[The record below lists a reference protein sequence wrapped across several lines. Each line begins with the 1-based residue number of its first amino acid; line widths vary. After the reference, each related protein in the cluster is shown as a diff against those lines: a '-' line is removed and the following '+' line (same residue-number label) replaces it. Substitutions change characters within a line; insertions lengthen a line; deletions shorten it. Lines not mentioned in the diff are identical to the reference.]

1 MAQYYDRY
9 DSFRTNGSMKPVVG
23 IPISVDTSDKSVIYR
38 QGKTR
43 LDILSN
49 KYYNTPYCGWL
60 IMLAN
65 PEFGGLEFLIPDSE
79 IIRIPYP
86 FETAIDRYI
95 TALNKHKEL
104 YG

>member
-9 DSFRTNGSMKPVVG
+9 DSFRVNGNMKPVIG
-23 IPISVDTSDKSVIYR
+23 ITIDREPSDRTIVYR
-38 QGKTR
+38 QGITR

-49 KYYNTPYCGWL
+49 KHYNTPYCGWL
-60 IMLAN
+60 IMIGN
-65 PEFGGLEFLIPDSE
+65 PEFGGLEFLIPDNSL
-79 IIRIPYP
+79 IRVPYP

-95 TALNKHKEL
+95 TALNKHKKL